1 MKDLQL
7 QQHILFNEI
16 DLDDPD
22 YIPNITTTRK
32 NNTQYDILGRE
43 EPFLINGLK
52 NIYLE
57 NGKKM
62 LRYR

>member
-1 MKDLQL
+1 MS
-7 QQHILFNEI
+7 
-16 DLDDPD
+16 
-22 YIPNITTTRK
+22 K

-52 NIYLE
+52 NIYIE